1 MQIDIGFNAVPPPPQ
16 LLFIA
21 HLAQKV
27 ERWPFKPMV
36 VGSIPTVGGR
46 PVCIL
51 RGNRY
56 NLQQLSDW
64 LVIHTS
70 STQDKIIYENILD
83 LAMLSKFE
91 CCYAY
96 KARVFCIAYTVRSYL
111 GGPTGSHPNSAV
123 KHQWACLV
131 LRWGTTRES

>member
-1 MQIDIGFNAVPPPPQ
+1 MGLPSTEVGDHSGIVSTERLSFALSQTQSVCRSVDIGFNAVPPPPPQ

-64 LVIHTS
+64 LHGGTS
-70 STQDKIIYENILD
+70 STQVKIICENILD
-83 LAMLSKFE
+83 L
-91 CCYAY
+91 
-96 KARVFCIAYTVRSYL
+96 V
-111 GGPTGSHPNSAV
+111 
-123 KHQWACLV
+123 
-131 LRWGTTRES
+131 